1 MAEELKAVRAAIQQE
16 LELARAGEGY
26 EEAAVADGLVE
37 LFVKPMLWLHAE
49 AAWKRDQFQ
58 AALRQEREISEDLDA
73 RRARWAEE
81 HEKRRDELERSE
93 ASRQAWAEEAMRLDT
108 IIETQIGRFEAQALK
123 ADSKISEHPDA
134 LTAEACWR
142 NAAKWLKKA
151 VAVSV
156 FPEETP

>member
-37 LFVKPMLWLHAE
+37 LFIAPLLWLHAE
-49 AAWKRDQFQ
+49 SAHEKGVAYGLMETVNL
-58 AALRQEREISEDLDA
+58 AALSAVDEA
-73 RRARWAEE
+73 RAQVADVHMLRDRAESS
-81 HEKRRDELERSE
+81 RR
-93 ASRQAWAEEAMRLDT
+93 AWAEEAIRLDT
-108 IIETQIGRFEAQALK
+108 IIQTQIGRFEAQALK
-123 ADSKISEHPDA
+123 AEAKIDEHPDA